1 VAAEGVVGVEGEE
14 VVSFG
19 SEAFRV
25 VDTMSKKAQQSHGAQ
40 DRKGMVKQSL
50 SVDLESVHGPFFGI
64 SAALVREVFRESET
78 KALTKWTSREHLPLP
93 NAGV

>member
-1 VAAEGVVGVEGEE
+1 MRPPGQGEAAGSPFAAVAAEGVVGVEGEE

-40 DRKGMVKQSL
+40 DREGMS
-50 SVDLESVHGPFFGI
+50 
-64 SAALVREVFRESET
+64 
-78 KALTKWTSREHLPLP
+78 
-93 NAGV
+93 